1 MSRWVVLLLALL
13 GSSILLAVPLAAD
26 PMPLAAEIEADV
38 VEVDLDQERTQ
49 ASGNAR
55 LSYQDIELH
64 ADDVTADRI
73 TGDVQAQGHLMLVQG
88 ERVLYGEAL
97 DFNLRTG
104 AGILQHARAVEQGV
118 VIRGEEIVLSPERI
132 EAHEARFSTCDK
144 SDPHYAFAAR
154 RITLTP
160 AEPTKQGPPRSG
172 TLSLSQG
179 RLLYRGRTLLP
190 LPGYSVRVGEIGHE
204 GGTPRPVLGITGDD
218 GPYVSLGYTMG
229 NEDTIA
235 LGELNY
241 RYTTSRGVRG
251 YVRAYRLVGP
261 AEVTLGYLRREDPSD
276 RDIER
281 DDLEASL
288 ADVLVNRQPEYG
300 VLLPEYRLARK
311 LTATASWLA
320 GSYTEFDTDGQ
331 VELASAD
338 RTSLSALLR
347 YGSYPVSPSVELS
360 HGLGWRRSDYSPGDS
375 LTVRLV
381 RHTAGIRFNDRLQ
394 LDLSHI
400 TRRETGESPFLFD
413 GVGPNRELLSEL
425 TWVVNP
431 AWRAELV
438 HYYDL
443 ELNQCRDMIVEAVRT
458 AHCLEYTIG
467 WRRDTGSLYVGV
479 GVAPPSEVEH
489 SHD

>member
-1 MSRWVVLLLALL
+1 MSRRTVLLASLAFALFLAL
-13 GSSILLAVPLAAD
+13 PLAAD
-26 PMPLAAEIEADV
+26 PAPIAAEIEADV
-38 VEVDLDQERTQ
+38 VEVDLDRERTQ

-64 ADDVTADRI
+64 ADDVTAERI
-73 TGDVQAQGHLMLVQG
+73 TGDVHAQGHLMLVQG

-97 DFNLRTG
+97 DFNLRSG
-104 AGILQHARAVEQGV
+104 VGVLQHARAVEQGV
-118 VIRGEEIVLSPERI
+118 VITGEEIALSPERI
-132 EAHEARFSTCDK
+132 EAREARFSTCDK

-160 AEPTKQGPPRSG
+160 AEPSKLGPPRSG

-179 RLLYRGRTLLP
+179 RLLYRGKTLLP
-190 LPGYSVRVGEIGHE
+190 LPGYSVRVGDIGSTD
-204 GGTPRPVLGITGDD
+204 GTPRPVVGITGDD
-218 GPYVSLGYTMG
+218 GPYVSLGYTLG
-229 NEDTIA
+229 SEDA
-235 LGELNY
+235 AARGELNY

-251 YVRAYRLVGP
+251 YIRAYRVVGP
-261 AEVTLGYLRREDPSD
+261 AEVTFGYLRREDPSD
-276 RDIER
+276 RDVEP

-300 VLLPEYRLARK
+300 VLVPEYRIAGK
-311 LTATASWLA
+311 LSATASWLA

-331 VELASAD
+331 VELASGD

-347 YGSYPVSPSVELS
+347 YGSYPVSPSVALS

-381 RHTAGIRFNDRLQ
+381 RHTAAIRFNDRLE

-443 ELNQCRDMIVEAVRT
+443 ELNESRDMIVEAIRT

-467 WRRDTGSLYVGV
+467 WRRETGSVYVGV
-479 GVAPPSEVEH
+479 GIAPPSGVEH